1 MQSHPKPTALERA
14 ISGFSATISI
24 LGAVLL
30 LPVLAK
36 YVRPFVFNFLR
47 ADLGV
52 DLAQF
57 GSWAVILLIAVS
69 VFFGAS
75 ALIQVLIMM
84 LFRRGHHHNRGP
96 F

>member
-1 MQSHPKPTALERA
+1 MQPQQKPTALERA
-14 ISGFSATISI
+14 ISGFSATVAI

-30 LPVLAK
+30 LPVLAQ
-36 YVRPFVFNFLR
+36 YIRPFAFDFLR
-47 ADLGV
+47 PDLGTE
-52 DLAQF
+52 LAQF
-57 GSWAVILLIAVS
+57 GSWAVILLISVS

-75 ALIQVLIMM
+75 ALLQVLIMM